1 MKSTRTIIAAVLAL
15 SAGPARAQDP
25 PPVVPPPEAA
35 TSPPPSAT
43 TPPASADAPAAVTV
57 TRLPRPIASPLH
69 PRRRMMRGS
78 TIGAGVYCPDLS
90 TPLLSYGRWC
100 TPQLHLG
107 LDGPFADVHVS
118 LLFGDVLRYGALIGF
133 EIGTPY
139 IQLGSKRQ
147 RGALALRG
155 NFDLLIAGLGQP
167 IPGRYDDGVL
177 GFSNTYGPHFSIAV
191 SPRASLEL
199 RGAVGWTVAGFFAH
213 NEGWNRPQYGLVFE
227 SWLGLRM
234 SP

>member
-1 MKSTRTIIAAVLAL
+1 MTRTPTLLAAVLL
-15 SAGPARAQDP
+15 LGAGPARAQDP
-25 PPVVPPPEAA
+25 PPVVPPP
-35 TSPPPSAT
+35 
-43 TPPASADAPAAVTV
+43 DAPASGDAPAPAAPAPAPAGAISV
-57 TRLPRPIASPLH
+57 TRIPRPIPSPLH
-69 PRRRMMRGS
+69 PRRRLTRGS
-78 TIGAGVYCPDLS
+78 TVAAGIYCPDFGS
-90 TPLLSYGRWC
+90 PVMPQGRWC

-118 LLFGDVLRYGALIGF
+118 LLFGDVIRYGALLGF

-139 IQLGSKRQ
+139 IQLGGKRQ

-227 SWLGLRM
+227 SWLGLRI